1 MTMIL
6 GCTFAL
12 VSLQGLLAHLASDI
26 NEQLSVF
33 LDCDF
38 VVGFGVF
45 GLNYKLPSTDREHTE
60 ASDNLQAGIYGN
72 SLRYCL
78 DIDIDGQLISYQLAS
93 RILYGPRFFS
103 AYR

>member
-38 VVGFGVF
+38 AVGFGVF
-45 GLNYKLPSTDREHTE
+45 F
-60 ASDNLQAGIYGN
+60 
-72 SLRYCL
+72 L
-78 DIDIDGQLISYQLAS
+78 D
-93 RILYGPRFFS
+93 
-103 AYR
+103 